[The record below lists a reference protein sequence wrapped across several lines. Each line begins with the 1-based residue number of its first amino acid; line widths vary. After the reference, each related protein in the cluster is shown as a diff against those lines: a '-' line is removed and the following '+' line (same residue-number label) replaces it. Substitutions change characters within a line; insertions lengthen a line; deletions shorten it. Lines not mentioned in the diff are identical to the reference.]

1 MNNLKTIFVCF
12 SFIILAACNMETNSN
27 NVYQDNMDLA
37 TAWVTAG
44 YTGKAEATEMVEK
57 NMSAD
62 GMSVGDRYVGMGFIW
77 DPEEEG
83 MTVTYIIPESPASK
97 ALKVGDSF
105 VEVAGVRVS
114 EDNRNRLGFRGK
126 PGEEINAIVLRDD
139 EEVAVTVAR
148 GTVQQSST
156 KAQILENF
164 AQADAEDWG
173 PDMFE
178 IIETART
185 DDGTVWVLS
194 WSEFTEDASGLTA
207 NAFTATRFEFNDEGE
222 VSWVGNL
229 SEDRFILEQQGYSI
243 SR

>member
-12 SFIILAACNMETNSN
+12 SFIILTACNMETNSKN
-27 NVYQDNMDLA
+27 AYQDNMDLA

-44 YTGKAEATEMVEK
+44 YTGKAAAIEMVEK
-57 NMSAD
+57 NMSED

-126 PGEEINAIVLRDD
+126 PGEEINAVVLRDGD
-139 EEVAVTVAR
+139 EVAVTVAR
-148 GTVQQSST
+148 GAVQQTST

-164 AQADAEDWG
+164 AQAEAEDWG
-173 PDMFE
+173 PNKFE
-178 IIETART
+178 IIETACT

-207 NAFTATRFEFNDEGE
+207 NAYRATRFEFNDEGK
-222 VSWVGNL
+222 VSWVGDL

>member
-1 MNNLKTIFVCF
+1 
-12 SFIILAACNMETNSN
+12 
-27 NVYQDNMDLA
+27 
-37 TAWVTAG
+37 
-44 YTGKAEATEMVEK
+44 
-57 NMSAD
+57 
-62 GMSVGDRYVGMGFIW
+62 
-77 DPEEEG
+77 

-148 GTVQQSST
+148 GAVQQSST

-194 WSEFTEDASGLTA
+194 WSEFTEDASGLIA
-207 NAFTATRFEFNDEGE
+207 NAFTATRFEFNDEGK

>member
-57 NMSAD
+57 NMSED

-148 GTVQQSST
+148 GAVQQSST

-194 WSEFTEDASGLTA
+194 WSEFTEEASGLTA

>member
-27 NVYQDNMDLA
+27 NAYKSNMDLA

-57 NMSAD
+57 NMSED
-62 GMSVGDRYVGMGFIW
+62 GMSVGGRYVGMGFIW

-105 VEVAGVRVS
+105 VEVAGIRVS

-148 GTVQQSST
+148 GAVQQSST
-156 KAQILENF
+156 KAQTLENF

-194 WSEFTEDASGLTA
+194 WSEFTEEASGLTA
-207 NAFTATRFEFNDEGE
+207 NAFTATRFEFNDEGK

>member
-27 NVYQDNMDLA
+27 NAYKNNMDLA

-62 GMSVGDRYVGMGFIW
+62 GMTVGDRYVGMGFIW

-126 PGEEINAIVLRDD
+126 PGEEINAVVLRDD

-148 GTVQQSST
+148 GAVQQSST

-194 WSEFTEDASGLTA
+194 WSEFTEEASGLTA

>member
-1 MNNLKTIFVCF
+1 
-12 SFIILAACNMETNSN
+12 
-27 NVYQDNMDLA
+27 
-37 TAWVTAG
+37 
-44 YTGKAEATEMVEK
+44 
-57 NMSAD
+57 MSED
-62 GMSVGDRYVGMGFIW
+62 GMTVGDRYVGMGFIW

-126 PGEEINAIVLRDD
+126 PGEEINAVVLRDD

-148 GTVQQSST
+148 GAVQQTST

-164 AQADAEDWG
+164 AQAEAEDWG
-173 PDMFE
+173 PNKFE
-178 IIETART
+178 IIETACT

-207 NAFTATRFEFNDEGE
+207 NAYRATRFEFNDEGK
-222 VSWVGNL
+222 VSWVGDL

>member
-27 NVYQDNMDLA
+27 NAYKNNMDLA

-62 GMSVGDRYVGMGFIW
+62 GMTVGDRYVGMGFIW

-148 GTVQQSST
+148 GAVQQSST

-194 WSEFTEDASGLTA
+194 WSEFTEEASGLTA

>member
-1 MNNLKTIFVCF
+1 
-12 SFIILAACNMETNSN
+12 METNSN
-27 NVYQDNMDLA
+27 NAYKSNMDLA

-57 NMSAD
+57 NMSED
-62 GMSVGDRYVGMGFIW
+62 GMTLGDRYVGMGFIW

-105 VEVAGVRVS
+105 VEVAGIRVS

-148 GTVQQSST
+148 GAVQQSST
-156 KAQILENF
+156 KAQTLENF

-194 WSEFTEDASGLTA
+194 WSEFTEEASGLTA
-207 NAFTATRFEFNDEGE
+207 NAFTATRFEFNDEGK

>member
-1 MNNLKTIFVCF
+1 
-12 SFIILAACNMETNSN
+12 
-27 NVYQDNMDLA
+27 
-37 TAWVTAG
+37 
-44 YTGKAEATEMVEK
+44 
-57 NMSAD
+57 MSED
-62 GMSVGDRYVGMGFIW
+62 GMTLGDRYVGMGFIW

-105 VEVAGVRVS
+105 VEVAGIRVS

-148 GTVQQSST
+148 GAVQQSST
-156 KAQILENF
+156 KAQTLENF

-194 WSEFTEDASGLTA
+194 WSEFTEEASGLTA
-207 NAFTATRFEFNDEGE
+207 NAFTATRFEFNDEGK

>member
-27 NVYQDNMDLA
+27 NAYKNNMDLA

-57 NMSAD
+57 NMSED
-62 GMSVGDRYVGMGFIW
+62 GMTVGDRYVGMGFIW

-148 GTVQQSST
+148 GAVQQSST

-194 WSEFTEDASGLTA
+194 WSEFTEEASGLTA

>member
-57 NMSAD
+57 NMSED

-105 VEVAGVRVS
+105 VEVAGIRVS

-148 GTVQQSST
+148 GAVQQTST

-173 PDMFE
+173 PNQFE
-178 IIETART
+178 IIETACT

-207 NAFTATRFEFNDEGE
+207 NAYRATRFEFNDEGK
-222 VSWVGNL
+222 VSWVGDL

>member
-12 SFIILAACNMETNSN
+12 SFIILTACNMETNSN
-27 NVYQDNMDLA
+27 NAHQDNMDLA

-57 NMSAD
+57 NMSED
-62 GMSVGDRYVGMGFIW
+62 GMTVGDRYVGMGFIW

-126 PGEEINAIVLRDD
+126 PGEEINAVVLRDD

-148 GTVQQSST
+148 GAVQQTST

-173 PDMFE
+173 PNQFE
-178 IIETART
+178 IIETACT

-207 NAFTATRFEFNDEGE
+207 NAYRATRFEFNDEGK

>member
-57 NMSAD
+57 NMSED

-148 GTVQQSST
+148 GAVQQSST

-164 AQADAEDWG
+164 AQADTEDWG
-173 PDMFE
+173 PNKFE

-185 DDGTVWVLS
+185 ENGTVWVLS

-207 NAFTATRFEFNDEGE
+207 NAYTATRFEFNDEGE

>member
-44 YTGKAEATEMVEK
+44 YTGKAEAIEMVEK
-57 NMSAD
+57 NMSED
-62 GMSVGDRYVGMGFIW
+62 GMTVGDRYVGMGFIW

-148 GTVQQSST
+148 GAVQQTST
-156 KAQILENF
+156 KVQILENF

-173 PDMFE
+173 PNQFE
-178 IIETART
+178 IIETACT
-185 DDGTVWVLS
+185 NDGTVWVLS

-207 NAFTATRFEFNDEGE
+207 NAYRATRFEFNDEGK

>member
-57 NMSAD
+57 NMSED
-62 GMSVGDRYVGMGFIW
+62 GMTVGDRYVGMGFIW

-148 GTVQQSST
+148 GAVQQSST

-173 PDMFE
+173 PNKFE

-185 DDGTVWVLS
+185 ENGTVWVLS

-207 NAFTATRFEFNDEGE
+207 NAYTATRFEFNDEGE

>member
-12 SFIILAACNMETNSN
+12 SFIILTACNMETNSN

-37 TAWVTAG
+37 AAWVTAG

-57 NMSAD
+57 NMSED

-148 GTVQQSST
+148 GAVQQTST
-156 KAQILENF
+156 KVQILENF

-173 PDMFE
+173 PNQFE
-178 IIETART
+178 IIETACT
-185 DDGTVWVLS
+185 NDGTVWVLS

-207 NAFTATRFEFNDEGE
+207 NAYRATRFEFNDEGK

>member
-57 NMSAD
+57 NMSED

-126 PGEEINAIVLRDD
+126 PGEEINAIGLRDD

-148 GTVQQSST
+148 GAVQQTST
-156 KAQILENF
+156 KVQILENF

-173 PDMFE
+173 PNQFE
-178 IIETART
+178 IIETACT
-185 DDGTVWVLS
+185 NDGTVWVLS

-207 NAFTATRFEFNDEGE
+207 NAYRATRFEFNDEGK

>member
-57 NMSAD
+57 NMSED
-62 GMSVGDRYVGMGFIW
+62 GMTVGDRYVGMGFIW

-83 MTVTYIIPESPASK
+83 MTVTYIIPDSPASK

-139 EEVAVTVAR
+139 EEFAVTVAR
-148 GTVQQSST
+148 GAVQQSST

-164 AQADAEDWG
+164 AQADTEDWG